1 MRRVFSGAPAFDV
14 IFASRVP
21 LTSEAVLAEARPLLE
36 TNGDGES
43 LLSGAVP
50 KPNLM
55 IQMTGGRT

>member
-1 MRRVFSGAPAFDV
+1 M
-14 IFASRVP
+14 P
-21 LTSEAVLAEARPLLE
+21 LTSEAALAEAGPLLE

-43 LLSGAVP
+43 LCREEEEERWGAAAVP